1 MKQTTALYKQL
12 REQTGSY
19 YEVKIIRGPIS
30 YGMDKL
36 KSIRI
41 SQALFQDSGPQV
53 GGVNSSKCIVE
64 LRELSTNWPRMA
76 SFYVMVRIVSDS
88 GQADSAWLSFGTFFT
103 DERKADQYGN
113 LRIVAFDAML
123 MMEQSW
129 TDKITNVPSNW
140 PITSRKAAQL
150 IEEATL
156 IQFEDISSLDNTL
169 AYIGFD
175 TGSTARDV
183 LKSIA
188 VGNGGSWYV
197 TANGKFRLVRLI
209 NREFEGVP
217 AIAGVAVAGI
227 SVVGDTSSQSSDSD
241 YDMIQLGLSVKSLES
256 NTPTD
261 AVTGVEIEGNNGL
274 VAFAGNREGYVLKAQ
289 CGYANTAIA
298 SLCLNRVSGYVYRP
312 FEASVARLDPVA
324 EIGDY
329 VVIANTAYPIV
340 TLEWNV
346 SKKIVADI
354 SAPWEEEVDHEY
366 KKLSEAAK
374 QYKRIIEAV
383 HEEAQTAIEQ
393 SENSIKLYA
402 TQTFVG
408 KSAYEADLQR
418 LYDQIDGAIETW
430 QGNAV
435 PTLNNLP
442 ASEWDTDEKKA
453 EHIGD
458 LYLVNTDSDVPEAGN
473 YYRFERSGNTY
484 SWNPLS
490 DTVLTQ
496 ALTQAMAAAETADR
510 AMLLVEDLE
519 NDVSKKATVFVT
531 DTNHPNPTPPYYEGD
546 LWFTGD
552 AILTCIYT
560 RESGTYSASDWEKKN
575 TYVDANALDTAVTSK
590 VEAAFNVAATSITAT
605 VTENVK
611 NNLSDDFLTTDGGN
625 TTSFGWELTQ
635 NEHAW
640 YANGNKVMSV
650 KQNGLVVEGEI
661 RATSGYIGT
670 ANNGFTITASSIRKG
685 MESLNDTDHN
695 GVYIGT
701 DGIALGAGNFKVTSS
716 GAATMKNLQVLGGSI
731 SIGEYVDDNG
741 NTQPTF
747 FVSSDGTLHAEN
759 GVFNGTIYAENIAHA
774 VTEEQLASVIQNA
787 LAAAK
792 NYAAVTAKQL
802 APSTTIPPY
811 FRAGIIV
818 ASEYFYSDGYY
829 VDTGNDSTEFDL
841 ANHYHNITANE
852 STGVVTIGAPVKNN
866 GTPPSFNIAATS
878 FYQNNVA
885 AARTSGAN
893 EAKANYITWLPT
905 SPADYGNGLIATVGE
920 PITSG
925 NKKYVQAQFNLTAG
939 HQNSD
944 STTSHNYTLSGRTFN
959 IDVTD
964 LVNSGGTISVSK
976 LSFTSVREFDVTTYN
991 SYADSQY
998 SGKSTSS
1005 DKVTATAS
1013 IKINDSETFQS
1024 IPVDITALT
1033 NQLQLFRYSVR
1044 VNTKRGVN
1052 GYDNG
1057 YLYIRSNYELRL
1069 GDETIVDWRDA
1080 SGGNCVDISA
1090 YVGSGIDADDVK
1102 ANYISHT
1109 PTNSSS
1115 WNSLIAQPGNVITSG
1130 THKYIQPKFDLT
1142 AGHQNSGSSSTSY
1155 DYSVSEVPFN
1165 VDVTDLINSGSS
1177 GGISIDDVT
1186 ITDARP
1192 ASYSESATK
1201 EVSFVNYSDR
1211 VKRSGGVI
1219 SGRVNVDV
1227 GVAGNA
1233 ITRTLFVKMPLP
1245 SSVWSVS
1252 KEDLTYDIL
1261 NDDNAGTIEL
1271 SGNYIS
1277 YGNNTLTG
1285 YIEIQHKNE
1294 FKHYWINMDT
1304 SKVPTS
1310 GGSVTVEP
1318 KDITTNGT
1326 YRQPSGVR
1334 WDPITVNV
1342 KSGGGYTIGS
1352 ASSTFT
1358 ANGTYYA
1365 NNDGLDGWSVIKIN
1379 VPNGG
1384 SYTGG
1389 YYTLIGDAELCIVNY
1404 SRVNTQL
1411 YYYEDGRYQPW
1422 TGVNLYYGT
1431 ETVRYDSGDTLYLY
1445 SKN

>member
-19 YEVKIIRGPIS
+19 YEVKIVRGPIS

-64 LRELSTNWPRMA
+64 LKESSANWPRMA

-88 GQADSAWLSFGTFFT
+88 GQTDSAWLSFGTFFT

-197 TANGKFRLVRLI
+197 TANGKFRLIRLI

-402 TQTFVG
+402 TETFVG
-408 KSAYEADLQR
+408 KSAYKADLQR

-484 SWNPLS
+484 SWNLLS

-510 AMLLVEDLE
+510 AMLLVEDFG

-531 DTNHPNPTPPYYEGD
+531 DANHPNPTPPYYEGD

-560 RESGTYSASDWEKKN
+560 RESGAYSASDWAKKN
-575 TYVDANALDTAVTSK
+575 SYIDADTLDSAVTAKITS
-590 VEAAFNVAATSITAT
+590 AFEVASDSITAT
-605 VTENVK
+605 VEQKVI
-611 NNLSDDFLTTDGGN
+611 NNLSDDFLTTEGGN
-625 TTSFGWELTQ
+625 TTSFGWKLTQ

-650 KQNGLVVEGEI
+650 KQNGLAVEGEI

-685 MESLNDTDHN
+685 MESLNDTDRN

-747 FVSSDGTLHAEN
+747 FVGSDGTLHAEN
-759 GVFNGTIYAENIAHA
+759 GVFNGTIYASNIEGA
-774 VTEEQLASVIQNA
+774 VTEQQLASAIQNA
-787 LAAAK
+787 ISAAR
-792 NYAAVTAKQL
+792 NYAAVTATQL
-802 APSTTIPPY
+802 SPSTTIPPY
-811 FRAGIIV
+811 FRAEIIV

-841 ANHYHNITANE
+841 ANHYHNITAND

-893 EAKANYITWLPT
+893 EAKANYITWYPT

-944 STTSHNYTLSGRTFN
+944 STTSHNFTLSSRYFN

-964 LVNSGGTISVSK
+964 LVSGISSLKIYTPDDEDNPNVPRYDTEDYFTIEANGNADNFIRVFYEYDNTRYFVYYELNSKNAHNVYELFELEKSSGGSSGIDIDDISFSNLTGVSYLNPASDSLSPVYVGTANTQYLTASDGKSARVQGGVTVTLNDGSNHTRQKTIIVEMSVGEVPSSGTTITSTGVNRVYDGNKYKEAKSTNNGATWTIDVNPLVNGSEYTTVELDVTDVYSK
-976 LSFTSVREFDVTTYN
+976 GYNANPGTVGSWGYNIKNYDQEFLYEDVPETLSFDSNVGYYQNGNYLYGIVEISHG
-991 SYADSQY
+991 SYRKKYEIHMDADKAQ
-998 SGKSTSS
+998 SGGGQSS
-1005 DKVTATAS
+1005 GGSYKRTGQNIYID
-1013 IKINDSETFQS
+1013 EQS
-1024 IPVDITALT
+1024 
-1033 NQLQLFRYSVR
+1033 YE
-1044 VNTKRGVN
+1044 
-1052 GYDNG
+1052 YG
-1057 YLYIRSNYELRL
+1057 YLYD
-1069 GDETIVDWRDA
+1069 GV
-1080 SGGNCVDISA
+1080 
-1090 YVGSGIDADDVK
+1090 
-1102 ANYISHT
+1102 
-1109 PTNSSS
+1109 NSK
-1115 WNSLIAQPGNVITSG
+1115 IA
-1130 THKYIQPKFDLT
+1130 
-1142 AGHQNSGSSSTSY
+1142 
-1155 DYSVSEVPFN
+1155 
-1165 VDVTDLINSGSS
+1165 
-1177 GGISIDDVT
+1177 
-1186 ITDARP
+1186 
-1192 ASYSESATK
+1192 
-1201 EVSFVNYSDR
+1201 
-1211 VKRSGGVI
+1211 
-1219 SGRVNVDV
+1219 
-1227 GVAGNA
+1227 
-1233 ITRTLFVKMPLP
+1233 
-1245 SSVWSVS
+1245 
-1252 KEDLTYDIL
+1252 
-1261 NDDNAGTIEL
+1261 
-1271 SGNYIS
+1271 
-1277 YGNNTLTG
+1277 LTG
-1285 YIEIQHKNE
+1285 YVEVDGNRVQLADFDIGAGSIYAKGRSDGDGGGVTIIDANGNSRTYYSGEVYISEI
-1294 FKHYWINMDT
+1294 
-1304 SKVPTS
+1304 
-1310 GGSVTVEP
+1310 
-1318 KDITTNGT
+1318 
-1326 YRQPSGVR
+1326 
-1334 WDPITVNV
+1334 V
-1342 KSGGGYTIGS
+1342 KS
-1352 ASSTFT
+1352 SSSYGTT
-1358 ANGTYYA
+1358 YAYQWGANGETPYVVSRYA
-1365 NNDGLDGWSVIKIN
+1365 
-1379 VPNGG
+1379 
-1384 SYTGG
+1384 
-1389 YYTLIGDAELCIVNY
+1389 
-1404 SRVNTQL
+1404 
-1411 YYYEDGRYQPW
+1411 
-1422 TGVNLYYGT
+1422 
-1431 ETVRYDSGDTLYLY
+1431 
-1445 SKN
+1445 

>member
-64 LRELSTNWPRMA
+64 LMESSANWPRMA

-103 DERKADQYGN
+103 DERRADQYGN
-113 LRIVAFDAML
+113 LRIVAYDAML

-129 TDKITNVPSNW
+129 TDKITNVPSSW

-241 YDMIQLGLSVKSLES
+241 YDMIQLGMSVKSLES

-261 AVTGVEIEGNNGL
+261 AITGVEIEGNNGL

-312 FEASVARLDPVA
+312 FEAKAARLDPVA

-340 TLEWNV
+340 TLDWNV

-366 KKLSEAAK
+366 TKLSEAAK
-374 QYKRIIEAV
+374 QYKRIIEAA
-383 HEEAQTAIEQ
+383 HEEARTAIEQ
-393 SENSIKLYA
+393 SEDSIKLYA
-402 TQTFVG
+402 SETFVG
-408 KSAYEADLQR
+408 ISDYQADLQR

-430 QGNAV
+430 QGDTV

-442 ASEWDTDEKKA
+442 ASEWDTDAKKA

-458 LYLVNTDSDVPEAGN
+458 LYLVNTDSDAPEAGN
-473 YYRFERSGNTY
+473 YYRFERRGNTY
-484 SWNPLS
+484 SWNLLS
-490 DTVLTQ
+490 DTALTQ
-496 ALTQAMAAAETADR
+496 ALTQAMAAANAAER
-510 AMLLVEDLE
+510 ATLLAEGLK
-519 NDVSKKATVFVT
+519 NTVSQKAKVFVT
-531 DTNHPNPTPPYYEGD
+531 DTDHPPAPPYYEGD

-552 AILTCIYT
+552 AILTCINT
-560 RESGTYSASDWEKKN
+560 REDGTYSESDWAKKN

-605 VTENVK
+605 VTENVR
-611 NNLSDDFLTTDGGN
+611 NNLSDDFLTTEGGN

-650 KQNGLVVEGEI
+650 KRNGLAVEGEI

-670 ANNGFTITASSIRKG
+670 ANNGFIITSSSIRKG

-716 GAATMKNLQVLGGSI
+716 GAATMKNLQVTGGSI

-747 FVSSDGTLHAEN
+747 YVSSDGTLHAEN
-759 GVFNGTIYAENIAHA
+759 GVFNGTIYASNIEGA

-792 NYAAVTAKQL
+792 NYAAVTATQL

-818 ASEYFYSDGYY
+818 ASEYFFSDGYY

-841 ANHYHNITANE
+841 ANHYHNITAND

-893 EAKANYITWLPT
+893 SVEIKSNADNGIKA
-905 SPADYGNGLIATVGE
+905 
-920 PITSG
+920 
-925 NKKYVQAQFNLTAG
+925 
-939 HQNSD
+939 
-944 STTSHNYTLSGRTFN
+944 
-959 IDVTD
+959 VT
-964 LVNSGGTISVSK
+964 NSGEWDREVNITESNKTSYSSSTNLLYGYVNIALTNDKTYTARVGIIPSKVPGDGTISVSR
-976 LSFTSVREFDVTTYN
+976 LDITSATNYDASSSTSTN
-991 SYADSQY
+991 ITGSDSI
-998 SGKSTSS
+998 SGKPNYT
-1005 DKVTATAS
+1005 VTATGTVRVNNESSYSNVAL
-1013 IKINDSETFQS
+1013 
-1024 IPVDITALT
+1024 DITGIMEDLY
-1033 NQLQLFRYSVR
+1033 LRRYSVSVR
-1044 VNTKRGVN
+1044 DYNSSTHRL
-1052 GYDNG
+1052 
-1057 YLYIRSNYELRL
+1057 YLRSNYEVRL
-1069 GDETIVDWRDA
+1069 DNGSTSELILDIYDTGDNN
-1080 SGGNCVDISA
+1080 SVDISDYVSGSVSQRTATSLA
-1090 YVGSGIDADDVK
+1090 YVTNDNDETDWSKINVTYDDGTTTPRLSISPNAYNAGRNSYTAVSKSITENGTYSPTANERWSSVVVNVPSSGSA
-1102 ANYISHT
+1102 SHSIT
-1109 PTNSSS
+1109 HAYSS
-1115 WNSLIAQPGNVITSG
+1115 WTDYVKQYNFTVNNSDAGYVRIERSGNTILGYYANS
-1130 THKYIQPKFDLT
+1130 Q
-1142 AGHQNSGSSSTSY
+1142 SGSDIADELFVFSGGSTPNYTIS
-1155 DYSVSEVPFN
+1155 N
-1165 VDVTDLINSGSS
+1165 VDWSVGTFDEDNLLLPMTFTFDVD
-1177 GGISIDDVT
+1177 GIS
-1186 ITDARP
+1186 RQ
-1192 ASYSESATK
+1192 
-1201 EVSFVNYSDR
+1201 VS
-1211 VKRSGGVI
+1211 G
-1219 SGRVNVDV
+1219 DV
-1227 GVAGNA
+1227 GVGKVYRAGQ
-1233 ITRTLFVKMPLP
+1233 R
-1245 SSVWSVS
+1245 S
-1252 KEDLTYDIL
+1252 
-1261 NDDNAGTIEL
+1261 AG
-1271 SGNYIS
+1271 
-1277 YGNNTLTG
+1277 
-1285 YIEIQHKNE
+1285 
-1294 FKHYWINMDT
+1294 
-1304 SKVPTS
+1304 
-1310 GGSVTVEP
+1310 
-1318 KDITTNGT
+1318 
-1326 YRQPSGVR
+1326 
-1334 WDPITVNV
+1334 
-1342 KSGGGYTIGS
+1342 GS
-1352 ASSTFT
+1352 ASHDPDCRKEFMGSQYTIYISSDEYFEAYRIT
-1358 ANGTYYA
+1358 PTC
-1365 NNDGLDGWSVIKIN
+1365 
-1379 VPNGG
+1379 GG
-1384 SYTGG
+1384 
-1389 YYTLIGDAELCIVNY
+1389 
-1404 SRVNTQL
+1404 
-1411 YYYEDGRYQPW
+1411 EDGTPFYA
-1422 TGVNLYYGT
+1422 
-1431 ETVRYDSGDTLYLY
+1431 YLY
-1445 SKN
+1445 HSP

>member
-19 YEVKIIRGPIS
+19 YEVKIVRGPVT

-64 LRELSTNWPRMA
+64 LRESSTNWPRMA

-140 PITSRKAAQL
+140 PITSKKAAQL

-156 IQFEDISSLDNTL
+156 IQFEDINSLDNTL

-261 AVTGVEIEGNNGL
+261 AITGVEVEGNNGL
-274 VAFAGNREGYVLKAQ
+274 VAFAGNRDGYVLKTQ

-312 FEASVARLDPVA
+312 FEAKTARLDPVA

-340 TLEWNV
+340 TLDWNV

-354 SAPWEEEVDHEY
+354 SAHWEEEVDHEY
-366 KKLSEAAK
+366 TKLSEAAK
-374 QYKRIIEAV
+374 QYKRIIEAA
-383 HEEAQTAIEQ
+383 HEEARTAIEQ

-430 QGNAV
+430 QGNTA

-442 ASEWDTDEKKA
+442 ASEWDTDAKKA

-458 LYLVNTDSDVPEAGN
+458 LYLVNTDSDAPEAGN

-484 SWNPLS
+484 SWHLLG
-490 DTVLTQ
+490 DTALTQ
-496 ALTQAMAAAETADR
+496 ALTQAMAAAEAADR
-510 AMLLVEDLE
+510 AMLLAEGLE
-519 NDVSKKATVFVT
+519 NTVAQKAKVFVT
-531 DTNHPNPTPPYYEGD
+531 DTNHANPTPPYYEGD

-552 AILTCIYT
+552 AILTCIHT
-560 RESGTYSASDWEKKN
+560 RESGAYSASDWAKKN
-575 TYVDANALDTAVTSK
+575 TYVDADALDTAVTTK
-590 VEAAFNVAATSITAT
+590 VTSAFEVAADSITAT
-605 VTENVK
+605 VEQNVI
-611 NNLSDDFLTTDGGN
+611 NNLADDFLTTEGGD

-635 NEHAW
+635 TGHTW
-640 YANGNKVMSV
+640 YANGDPVMSV
-650 KQNGLVVEGEI
+650 TSNGLAVEGEI
-661 RATSGYIGT
+661 HATSGYIGT
-670 ANNGFTITASSIRKG
+670 ANDGFIITSSSIRKG
-685 MESLNDTDHN
+685 MESLDDTTHD

-701 DGIALGAGNFKVTSS
+701 NGIALGKGNFKVTNS
-716 GAATMKNLQVLGGSI
+716 GAATMTNLQVLGGSI
-731 SIGEYVDDNG
+731 SIGEYVDDQG

-747 FVSSDGTLHAEN
+747 YVSSDGTLHAEN
-759 GVFNGTIYAENIAHA
+759 GVFNGTIYAANIADT
-774 VTEEQLASVIQNA
+774 VSEGQLAEVIQNA

-792 NYAAVTAKQL
+792 NYAAVTANTL

-829 VDTGNDSTEFDL
+829 VDTGNESTEFDL
-841 ANHYHNITANE
+841 ANHYHNITANN

-893 EAKANYITWLPT
+893 DAKANHITWAPITPASYSNIIATHGDVRTYANSNNKYIQVQFELTADHTNNNNESTYAYTIPNEYITA
-905 SPADYGNGLIATVGE
+905 PA
-920 PITSG
+920 
-925 NKKYVQAQFNLTAG
+925 
-939 HQNSD
+939 
-944 STTSHNYTLSGRTFN
+944 TFN
-959 IDVTD
+959 VDVTD
-964 LVNSGGTISVSK
+964 LVNSGGTISVSRLDIK
-976 LSFTSVREFDVTTYN
+976 SATNYNASSSTSTDITGI
-991 SYADSQY
+991 DSN
-998 SGKSTSS
+998 SGKPNYTITAKGTVQVNSGSS
-1005 DKVTATAS
+1005 YSNVDL
-1013 IKINDSETFQS
+1013 
-1024 IPVDITALT
+1024 DITGIMEDLY
-1033 NQLQLFRYSVR
+1033 LKRYSVSVRDYNSTTHRLYLSSNYEVRLDNGNDAYELILDVYDKGDDNSVDISNYISGGSGIDINDVRLYLTQASNVSDDYYTGISMTAGNLTYDSDNDRLIGYANAFLDTGTNTEQDSRR
-1044 VNTKRGVN
+1044 VKIIMSASKKPGSGGTTINTTGVN
-1052 GYDNG
+1052 RVLSGSTYKEAYQSGNSWYIDVKPTVNGTEYTTVPLNVSDVYTKGYNANPGTVGAWSSEIEGKDYLIEDPLSISFGSEVNYYNG
-1057 YLYIRSNYELRL
+1057 YLYGNVKIKHGTYQKYFTVSMSTEDVPTG
-1069 GDETIVDWRDA
+1069 GDTP
-1080 SGGNCVDISA
+1080 SGGSYARTGQSFYVDE
-1090 YVGSGIDADDVK
+1090 
-1102 ANYISHT
+1102 
-1109 PTNSSS
+1109 
-1115 WNSLIAQPGNVITSG
+1115 Q
-1130 THKYIQPKFDLT
+1130 
-1142 AGHQNSGSSSTSY
+1142 SY
-1155 DYSVSEVPFN
+1155 DYGYSYDGTSSKVAITGYVN
-1165 VDVTDLINSGSS
+1165 VDGH
-1177 GGISIDDVT
+1177 
-1186 ITDARP
+1186 
-1192 ASYSESATK
+1192 
-1201 EVSFVNYSDR
+1201 
-1211 VKRSGGVI
+1211 
-1219 SGRVNVDV
+1219 RVNVNSFDIGV
-1227 GVAGNA
+1227 GSIWYDGYQAG
-1233 ITRTLFVKMPLP
+1233 
-1245 SSVWSVS
+1245 
-1252 KEDLTYDIL
+1252 
-1261 NDDNAGTIEL
+1261 
-1271 SGNYIS
+1271 
-1277 YGNNTLTG
+1277 
-1285 YIEIQHKNE
+1285 
-1294 FKHYWINMDT
+1294 
-1304 SKVPTS
+1304 S
-1310 GGSVTVEP
+1310 GGSEGVTII
-1318 KDITTNGT
+1318 DANGNSRT
-1326 YRQPSGVR
+1326 YNGG
-1334 WDPITVNV
+1334 TVYISEIV
-1342 KSGGGYTIGS
+1342 KS
-1352 ASSTFT
+1352 ST
-1358 ANGTYYA
+1358 
-1365 NNDGLDGWSVIKIN
+1365 
-1379 VPNGG
+1379 
-1384 SYTGG
+1384 
-1389 YYTLIGDAELCIVNY
+1389 
-1404 SRVNTQL
+1404 Q
-1411 YYYEDGRYQPW
+1411 
-1422 TGVNLYYGT
+1422 YGT
-1431 ETVRYDSGDTLYLY
+1431 TYAYQWGADGETPYVVSRYA
-1445 SKN
+1445 